1 MTPCVIFSK
10 NNRKKCIS
18 QSCTCM
24 YFFSRM
30 VYGLPVNKQDCF
42 VYLLN
47 KCLGKNDIVPVSL
60 HCTKY

>member
-1 MTPCVIFSK
+1 
-10 NNRKKCIS
+10 
-18 QSCTCM
+18 M
-24 YFFSRM
+24 YFATVYMYVFFSRM